1 MFRIPSVILLKGCFY
16 KINIDNQSMC
26 RRMRIYSTHFF
37 CLHYSLIIVMKHFPK
52 MYLDDKLIQML
63 EVLILCLLISN
74 IIIYFKQFKY
84 FFLTE
89 ILNVKN
95 GKFTITIKSN
105 HLECRRTI
113 FFARHSVCIRN
124 HHCSSC
130 RTIMLRIGCHVDYL
144 YLHRPVFN

>member
-1 MFRIPSVILLKGCFY
+1 MKKYMPLNGLRWSRDSGSTLCGTPQNGRSRTGWGGIVVAIGSYFNDYNYVFRIPSVILLIGCFY

-37 CLHYSLIIVMKHFPK
+37 CLHYSLIIVMQHLPK

-84 FFLTE
+84 FSWL
-89 ILNVKN
+89 KY
-95 GKFTITIKSN
+95 S
-105 HLECRRTI
+105 
-113 FFARHSVCIRN
+113 
-124 HHCSSC
+124 
-130 RTIMLRIGCHVDYL
+130 M
-144 YLHRPVFN
+144 